1 MTHSSTSDLSVHI
14 IGTGLIG
21 ASLAL
26 ALQRAGYTISGEDI
40 DPRSLEIARKI
51 GIPGRDASS
60 EPDVVV
66 VSVPPSQAASV
77 LSRASASFKN
87 ATITDLTS
95 VKGSVLHDAVAAG
108 ADTRRLVSVHPMA
121 GREVSG
127 PRGAR
132 DDLFQDRT
140 WVITPFS
147 ETEQFRIDLI
157 KGLIESLGSTW
168 VDMDVEKHDR
178 VAALVS
184 HAPQIMSSVLAGEL
198 VEQSASDL
206 AISGVALTEMTRIAA
221 SDPQL
226 WQEILIA
233 NSPDVINVVDSLISR
248 LSQFREAIANRD
260 AGSISEIMIRGNVG
274 RKQIPGKHGGNQ
286 KSFEAVN
293 VMISDQPGALAQLF
307 TAAGELGVNLED
319 VRIEHVMG
327 RPSGI
332 VQLFVQQSE
341 LATLESG
348 LESRGFDTRGRA

>member
-1 MTHSSTSDLSVHI
+1 VTHSSTSDLSVHI

-26 ALQRAGYTISGEDI
+26 ALQRVGYSISGEDI
-40 DPRSLEIARKI
+40 DPRNVKIARKI
-51 GIPGRDASS
+51 GIRDRDADG

-66 VSVPPSQAASV
+66 VSVPPSQTASV
-77 LSRASASFKN
+77 LSRTSESFKN

-95 VKGSVLHDAVAAG
+95 VKGSVLQDAVKSG

-132 DDLFQDRT
+132 DDLFQDRV
-140 WVITPFS
+140 WVITPFPD
-147 ETEQFRIDLI
+147 TEPFRIDLI

-168 VDMDVEKHDR
+168 VEMDVETHDR

-184 HAPQIMSSVLAGEL
+184 HAPQIMSSILAGEL

-206 AISGVALTEMTRIAA
+206 AISGVALSEMTRIAA

-226 WQEILIA
+226 WREILIA
-233 NSPDVINVVDSLISR
+233 NSPEVINVVDSLISR
-248 LSQFREAIANRD
+248 LSEFRTAIADHNAD
-260 AGSISEIMIRGNVG
+260 SISEIMTRGNVG
-274 RKQIPGKHGGNQ
+274 RKQIPGKHGGNH
-286 KSFEAVN
+286 KLFGAVN

-307 TAAGELGVNLED
+307 TVAGELGVNLED

-348 LESRGFDTRGRA
+348 LESRGFDTRGTA